1 MCVCI
6 AAWYHLIKGEE
17 KYLEEKVLHVS
28 SRWSHVKRGADDLHN
43 YIWNVSNLFQIIPAV
58 VWIFSPIVSLLSQLE
73 IDHRLI

>member
-17 KYLEEKVLHVS
+17 KYLEEMVLYV
-28 SRWSHVKRGADDLHN
+28 DLMSKGVQTI
-43 YIWNVSNLFQIIPAV
+43 YIIIWNVSNLFQIIPV
-58 VWIFSPIVSLLSQLE
+58 VDSSWIFSPIVSLLSQLE